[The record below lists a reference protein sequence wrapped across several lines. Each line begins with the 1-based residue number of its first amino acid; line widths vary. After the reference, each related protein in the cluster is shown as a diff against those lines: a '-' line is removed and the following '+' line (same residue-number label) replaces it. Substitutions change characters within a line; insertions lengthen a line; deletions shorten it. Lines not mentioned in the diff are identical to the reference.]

1 MDAVEELCAVGD
13 RATARLGWGQVF
25 RRSCRTAGKVAHNV
39 HRRRREE
46 IARVSRMSVR
56 SDGAATR
63 DRILDS
69 FEMLLVE
76 GGSRIATL
84 DAVAARAEVS
94 KGGLLYHFPS
104 KDAMVDGMLDRLKEQ
119 GRADVD
125 KMRSSPKGP
134 VLFYLETS
142 VDTGSAFDRGLIA
155 ASRVAQDDARAR
167 ETLAELRNGWFAVLA
182 EHYGDD
188 ALARLYFD
196 DTTGLAHKRSLDHV
210 RDVLGRLDA
219 L

>member
-1 MDAVEELCAVGD
+1 MP
-13 RATARLGWGQVF
+13 AR
-25 RRSCRTAGKVAHNV
+25 T
-39 HRRRREE
+39 
-46 IARVSRMSVR
+46 
-56 SDGAATR
+56 DGASTR
-63 DRILDS
+63 DRILDA

-76 GGSRIATL
+76 GGGKIATL

-104 KDAMVDGMLDRLKEQ
+104 KDAMVDAMLDRLREQ
-119 GRADVD
+119 GRADVV
-125 KMRSSPKGP
+125 KMKDAPQGP
-134 VLFYLETS
+134 VRYYLETS

-155 ASRVAQDDARAR
+155 ASRVAQDDVRAR

-188 ALARLYFD
+188 ALARTVQLIGDGLYFD

>member
-1 MDAVEELCAVGD
+1 MS
-13 RATARLGWGQVF
+13 AR
-25 RRSCRTAGKVAHNV
+25 T
-39 HRRRREE
+39 
-46 IARVSRMSVR
+46 
-56 SDGAATR
+56 DGASTR
-63 DRILDS
+63 DRILDA

-104 KDAMVDGMLDRLKEQ
+104 KDAMVDAMLDRLREQ

-125 KMRSSPKGP
+125 KMKDASQGP
-134 VLFYLETS
+134 VRYYLETS

-155 ASRVAQDDARAR
+155 ASRVAQDDTRAR

-188 ALARLYFD
+188 ALARTVQLIGDGLYFD

-210 RDVLGRLDA
+210 RDVLARLDA

>member
-1 MDAVEELCAVGD
+1 MP
-13 RATARLGWGQVF
+13 AR
-25 RRSCRTAGKVAHNV
+25 N
-39 HRRRREE
+39 
-46 IARVSRMSVR
+46 
-56 SDGAATR
+56 DGATTR
-63 DRILDS
+63 DRILDA

-76 GGSRIATL
+76 GGVKIATL

-104 KDAMVDGMLDRLKEQ
+104 KDAMADAMLDRLREQ
-119 GRADVD
+119 GRADVLTMKD
-125 KMRSSPKGP
+125 APQGP
-134 VLFYLETS
+134 VRYYLETS

-155 ASRVAQDDARAR
+155 ASRLAQDDVRAR

-188 ALARLYFD
+188 ALARTVQLIGDGLYFD

>member
-1 MDAVEELCAVGD
+1 
-13 RATARLGWGQVF
+13 
-25 RRSCRTAGKVAHNV
+25 
-39 HRRRREE
+39 
-46 IARVSRMSVR
+46 MSVR

-63 DRILDS
+63 DRILDA

-76 GGSRIATL
+76 GGGKIATL

-104 KDAMVDGMLDRLKEQ
+104 KDAMVDAMLDRLREQ
-119 GRADVD
+119 GRTDVV
-125 KMRSSPKGP
+125 KMKDAPQGP
-134 VLFYLETS
+134 VRYYLETS

-155 ASRVAQDDARAR
+155 TSRVAQDDVRAR

-188 ALARLYFD
+188 ALARTVQLIGDGLYFD
-196 DTTGLAHKRSLDHV
+196 DTTGLAHPRSLDHV

>member
-1 MDAVEELCAVGD
+1 
-13 RATARLGWGQVF
+13 
-25 RRSCRTAGKVAHNV
+25 
-39 HRRRREE
+39 
-46 IARVSRMSVR
+46 MSVR

-63 DRILDS
+63 DRILDA

-76 GGSRIATL
+76 GGGKIATL

-104 KDAMVDGMLDRLKEQ
+104 KDAMVDAMLDRLKEQ
-119 GRADVD
+119 GRDDVV
-125 KMRSSPKGP
+125 KMKDAPQGP
-134 VLFYLETS
+134 VRYYLETS

-155 ASRVAQDDARAR
+155 TSRVAQDDVRAR

-188 ALARLYFD
+188 ALARTVQLIGDGLYFD
-196 DTTGLAHKRSLDHV
+196 DTTGLAHPRSLDHV
-210 RDVLGRLDA
+210 RDVLDRLDA

>member
-1 MDAVEELCAVGD
+1 MP
-13 RATARLGWGQVF
+13 AR
-25 RRSCRTAGKVAHNV
+25 T
-39 HRRRREE
+39 
-46 IARVSRMSVR
+46 
-56 SDGAATR
+56 DGASTR
-63 DRILDS
+63 DRILDA

-76 GGSRIATL
+76 GGGKIATL

-104 KDAMVDGMLDRLKEQ
+104 KDAMVDAMLDRLKEQ
-119 GRADVD
+119 GRADVL
-125 KMRSSPKGP
+125 KMKDAPQGP
-134 VLFYLETS
+134 VRYYLETS

-155 ASRVAQDDARAR
+155 ASRVAQDDVRAR

-188 ALARLYFD
+188 ALARTVQLIGDGLYFD